1 MWQPGWTRSWTKLI
15 PISCKRP
22 LRVFICIFK
31 QSNEKNHFSK
41 TKIYFQKKTTSQ
53 LLRHIGRQNMKV
65 GEKMNLGDLPL
76 FVWYMLTL
84 ALKLNDAI
92 MVFKII
98 NNLAP
103 DYLANKFK
111 LRSCVHDWQ
120 TRSASTLDKPFC
132 CLSTGQRSFAY
143 RGAKL
148 CNSLSSN
155 LKCLKCPKK
164 FTFQFT

>member
-1 MWQPGWTRSWTKLI
+1 MI
-15 PISCKRP
+15 F
-22 LRVFICIFK
+22 RVKICIFE
-31 QSNEKNHFSK
+31 QSNEKKHFSK
-41 TKIYFQKKTTSQ
+41 TKIHFHKKTIPQ
-53 LLRHIGRQNMKV
+53 LPRHIGLQNMKV
-65 GEKMNLGDLPL
+65 GEKMDLGDLPL

-92 MVFKII
+92 MVFKFI
-98 NNLAP
+98 NNLVP

-143 RGAKL
+143 RGSKL
-148 CNSLSSN
+148 CNSLSSS
-155 LKCLKCPKK
+155 LKFLKCPKK